1 MQPIIRR
8 LRSFVVSSA
17 LLVLAYWLTCAVT
30 READGAPTARVSLS
44 MSAAGAV
51 TPPDVGL
58 KIPASGNY
66 TVVSTQGT
74 TFRTGAIVVAIGSGF
89 YALAAL
95 LVGSPLEFGV
105 ALASC
110 GGCWVTADF
119 IEWTVERERAAGR
132 RPVPAALLNSGY
144 GSSYPVRVGA
154 DEYFSRPP
162 HSHFTGMGA
171 PRRRNLGWRMWS
183 GPAEGYRVAGC

>member
-1 MQPIIRR
+1 M
-8 LRSFVVSSA
+8 
-17 LLVLAYWLTCAVT
+17 
-30 READGAPTARVSLS
+30 
-44 MSAAGAV
+44 
-51 TPPDVGL
+51 
-58 KIPASGNY
+58 N
-66 TVVSTQGT
+66 TQAEFQGRPLMA
-74 TFRTGAIVVAIGSGF
+74 FRTGAILVAIGSGF

-95 LVGSPLEFGV
+95 LMGSPLEFGV

-110 GGCWVTADF
+110 GGCWVAADF

-162 HSHFTGMGA
+162 RSHFTGMGA

-183 GPAEGYRVAGC
+183 GPAQGYRVAGC